1 MAGEIVHPDGR
12 HELTPEADAALDSS
26 PLHNADLAPVPI
38 AKRTWTTY
46 NYVALWIGMAHNIPT
61 WGLAAGLVLL
71 GMAWYQAILTI
82 MLANI
87 IVLVPMLANSHA
99 GTKYGIPY
107 PVFARAS
114 FGVFGANLPALMR
127 AGVACGWFGIQT
139 WIGGTAIFT
148 VMGALFGTD
157 SWWTTAPN
165 LAIGFGDPQPWTLW
179 LSFVVFWALN
189 ILIIV
194 RGMDAVRRFEN
205 WAAPF
210 VLIVA
215 VVLLIGMTTKAG
227 GFGPLLE
234 DHGTVGWGSDF
245 WFKLFPPALMG
256 MIAFWSTLSLN
267 MPDFTRFGK
276 GQREQA
282 VGQILGLPTTMTIF
296 PLIAV
301 LVTSAAT
308 VVFPGEE
315 PENLFNPV
323 YLVGLMNDGTIV
335 GTIVVLLSL
344 VTLGVATLSV
354 NVAANIVSPSYDFS
368 NAWPKR
374 ISFRTGGLIT
384 GVIGVLLQPWNLYSD
399 PNSYIFTWLGTY
411 GGATGAIAGVL
422 IADYWFIRRTNL
434 HLADLY
440 KPNGA
445 YRYASG
451 WNWRAV
457 AALLVGIFFAIGG
470 SYSAVEG
477 KPFPVDGI
485 IPFLKTP
492 FAFADYSWVV
502 GLVVSFVLYWVFTRF
517 VPAREATPSAMA
529 AEQPVA

>member
-1 MAGEIVHPDGR
+1 MTAAMQGEIVLPDGR
-12 HELTPEADAALDSS
+12 HELTPDADAALDGS
-26 PLHNADLAPVPI
+26 PLHNEDLAPVPI

-61 WGLAAGLVLL
+61 WGLAAGLVAL
-71 GMAWYQAILTI
+71 GMAWYQAIFTI
-82 MLANI
+82 MLANV
-87 IVLVPMLANSHA
+87 IVLFPMLLNSHA

-114 FGVFGANLPALMR
+114 FGVYGANLPALLR

-139 WIGGTAIFT
+139 WIGGEAIFI
-148 VMGALFGTD
+148 VMGKVLGD
-157 SWWTTAPN
+157 GSWWVTADKIG
-165 LAIGFGDPQPWTLW
+165 IGFGAPIPWTQW
-179 LSFVVFWALN
+179 LSFAIFWVLN
-189 ILIIV
+189 IVIIL

-215 VVLLIGMTTKAG
+215 IFLLVWMTSQAG
-227 GFGPLLE
+227 GFGPLLQ
-234 DHGTVGWGSDF
+234 DNGTVGWSLDKF
-245 WFKLFPPALMG
+245 WFGVFPPALMG

-282 VGQILGLPTTMTIF
+282 LGQALGLPTTMTLF

-301 LVTSAAT
+301 LVTSATKT
-308 VVFPGEE
+308 VYGDYIWD
-315 PENLFNPV
+315 PV
-323 YLVGLMNDGTIV
+323 ALTGKFDNV
-335 GTIVVLLSL
+335 IVVILALF
-344 VTLGVATLSV
+344 TLGVATLSV

-368 NAWPKR
+368 NAWPRR

-384 GVIGVLLQPWNLYSD
+384 GVIGILLQPWNLYND

-422 IADYWFIRRTNL
+422 IADYWYIRKTSL
-434 HLADLY
+434 KLTDLY
-440 KPNGA
+440 KPSGI
-445 YRYASG
+445 YSYVRG
-451 WNWRAV
+451 WNWKAV
-457 AALLVGIFFAIGG
+457 VALLVGILFAIGG
-470 SYSAVEG
+470 SYSAGG

-485 IPFLKTP
+485 IPFLKP
-492 FAFADYSWVV
+492 FADYSWVV
-502 GLVVSFVLYWVFTRF
+502 GLIVSFAIYAVLTKFLVSSEESA
-517 VPAREATPSAMA
+517 PAEAAPA
-529 AEQPVA
+529 V

>member
-1 MAGEIVHPDGR
+1 
-12 HELTPEADAALDSS
+12 
-26 PLHNADLAPVPI
+26 
-38 AKRTWTTY
+38 
-46 NYVALWIGMAHNIPT
+46 
-61 WGLAAGLVLL
+61 
-71 GMAWYQAILTI
+71 
-82 MLANI
+82 
-87 IVLVPMLANSHA
+87 
-99 GTKYGIPY
+99 
-107 PVFARAS
+107 
-114 FGVFGANLPALMR
+114 
-127 AGVACGWFGIQT
+127 
-139 WIGGTAIFT
+139 
-148 VMGALFGTD
+148 
-157 SWWTTAPN
+157 
-165 LAIGFGDPQPWTLW
+165 
-179 LSFVVFWALN
+179 
-189 ILIIV
+189 
-194 RGMDAVRRFEN
+194 
-205 WAAPF
+205 
-210 VLIVA
+210 
-215 VVLLIGMTTKAG
+215 
-227 GFGPLLE
+227 
-234 DHGTVGWGSDF
+234 
-245 WFKLFPPALMG
+245 MG

-308 VVFPGEE
+308 VVFPGED
-315 PENLFNPV
+315 PGNLFNPV
-323 YLVGLMNDGTIV
+323 YLVGLMNDGSIV
-335 GTIVVLLSL
+335 GLIIVLLSL

-422 IADYWFIRRTNL
+422 IADYWLIRRTNL
-434 HLADLY
+434 RLADLY

-457 AALLVGIFFAIGG
+457 AALLIGVVMAIGG
-470 SYSAVEG
+470 SYG
-477 KPFPVDGI
+477 GPFPADGI
-485 IPFLKTP
+485 LPFLKTP

-502 GLVVSFVLYWVFTRF
+502 GLVVSFVLYWALMRF
-517 VPAREATPSAMA
+517 VPARESAPVAESA
-529 AEQPVA
+529 AQPV